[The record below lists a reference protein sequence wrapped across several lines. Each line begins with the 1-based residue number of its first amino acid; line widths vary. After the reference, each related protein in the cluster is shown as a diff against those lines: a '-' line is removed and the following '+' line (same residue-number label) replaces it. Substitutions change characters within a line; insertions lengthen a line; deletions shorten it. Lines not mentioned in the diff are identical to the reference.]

1 LKASKQIASM
11 EEEINGDSDSSMDER
26 SSYERE
32 VDAKTYGNKVALH
45 EIVLVSGYMSKHANY
60 ASSFSYSLVP
70 SLFQVRL
77 IGVHCR
83 LHG

>member
-1 LKASKQIASM
+1 MKASKQIALM

-45 EIVLVSGYMSKHANY
+45 EIVLVSRCISNHGTMLLIVMH
-60 ASSFSYSLVP
+60 SLVP
-70 SLFQVRL
+70 SLFQSAFDWGEL
-77 IGVHCR
+77 
-83 LHG
+83 